1 MFVSDGAFTNSA
13 VSVTLEI
20 ASTLRRE
27 AGEPLEEN
35 WVNMTENMQIPTSD
49 SGVVLEFRDMWNDL
63 VSKQADVILMDYPFD
78 YRRNFSTEKRR
89 LAMDYVCLPTK
100 RSIEL
105 MLSIVQYAV
114 RQDPNGPAMT
124 YALYAISANSL
135 AESGCAFW
143 TFLKKSFEP
152 YIRAPWYQFSEQQL
166 DDPTVNGAINPAFPF
181 LTGHGG
187 FLQIMTAG
195 FLGIRVTDTNLVMNP
210 SLPPQLSHFRAPIQ
224 FYNGA
229 IIACTVNA
237 THTTI
242 TRLDASQHP
251 GVAPDQYGASPM
263 PITIGRSVANGTTLH
278 LSINE
283 TTAIPNRAYH
293 RALSIPGNILQCTS
307 ATSPSPHLHGQ
318 FPAAATDGYGG
329 TAWQPAAA
337 NEPGILVVDAS
348 DVVAVPQRLSHV
360 HLDFGLRP
368 PRRVRVAFYDESAG
382 AEAAVFEAAA
392 AVDITAP
399 WKGVDAPVVP
409 YGGNVT
415 TIALPAGAVWSGGV
429 AKLEVEGCWVE
440 DGAGATV
447 AEFAV
452 VAAADGNG
460 TAAAGI
466 AGKRELWH
474 TEL

>member
-1 MFVSDGAFTNSA
+1 MFVSDGAFTDSA

-20 ASTLRRE
+20 ASNLRRE
-27 AGEPLEEN
+27 AGQPLEEN
-35 WVNMTENMQIPTSD
+35 WVNMTENMQISTSD

-78 YRRNFSTEKRR
+78 YRRDFSTDKRR
-89 LAMDYVCLPTK
+89 LAMDYVCLPID

-105 MLSIVQYAV
+105 MLNIVQYAV

-135 AESGCAFW
+135 SESGCAFW

-166 DDPTVNGAINPAFPF
+166 DDPTVNGGINPAFPF

-229 IIACTVNA
+229 VITCTMNT

-242 TRLDASQHP
+242 TRLDASHHP
-251 GVAPDQYGASPM
+251 GVAPDQYGTSPM

-293 RALSIPGNILQCTS
+293 HALSIPGNILQCTS
-307 ATSPSPHLHGQ
+307 ATSPAPHLHGQ
-318 FPAAATDGYGG
+318 FPAAAIDGYGG
-329 TAWQPAAA
+329 TAWQPATA
-337 NEPGILVVDAS
+337 NETGILVVDAS
-348 DVVAVPQRLSHV
+348 DVLVPQRLSHV

-368 PRRVRVAFYDESAG
+368 PRRVRVAFYDEPAG
-382 AEAAVFEAAA
+382 EEAAFETAA
-392 AVDITAP
+392 AVNITAP

-415 TIALPAGAVWSGGV
+415 TIALPTGAVWSGGV

-452 VAAADGNG
+452 VAAAADGNG